1 MNAIIRDT
9 SKKIQINQ
17 RKLSWEEKV
26 ELCKRWKESGL
37 NKSDFCKKQGIPLP
51 TFCEWC
57 NRVWPKTEKQ
67 NLAKLTPVRIVSH
80 QEKETQV
87 VVELLLPNQAIA
99 KISLPLSSIGSL
111 IKELC
116 YATTTVR

>member
-1 MNAIIRDT
+1 MNDLMQDT
-9 SKKIQINQ
+9 LKKARSNQ

-37 NKSDFCKKQGIPLP
+37 NKSKFCKKQGIALP

-57 NRVWPKTEKQ
+57 NRVWPGEDNKMKR
-67 NLAKLTPVRIVSH
+67 KMIPVRIVTK
-80 QEKETQV
+80 QETEQQV
-87 VVELLLPNQAIA
+87 VVELSLPNQSTA
-99 KISLPLSSIGSL
+99 KISLPLSSIGNL

-116 YATTTVR
+116 YATATIR